1 MLNIVTVPVQGG
13 IFLKERIDCAMPIT
27 TVLFDLDGTLLPM
40 DQDLFAKTYLKGL
53 AARVAPAG
61 YEPKALIDA
70 VWKGTEAMIRND
82 GTCVNEERFWKVF
95 TDIMGEKA
103 REDMPLFDAYY
114 REDFDKVRSVC
125 GFTPVAREIID
136 LVKSKGLQPV
146 LATNPFF
153 PAIATHKRVRWAGLQ
168 PEDFAY
174 ITTYEN
180 SSYCKPN
187 PMYYRELLEKLNIA
201 PENCVMIGNDAHE
214 DTAAAQLGIRVFLL
228 TDYLL
233 NKKNLDYSSYPSG
246 GFDALRE
253 FIENL

>member
-1 MLNIVTVPVQGG
+1 
-13 IFLKERIDCAMPIT
+13 MPIT

-40 DQDLFAKTYLKGL
+40 DQDLFAMTYLKGL

-61 YEPKALIDA
+61 YDPKTLTGAI
-70 VWKGTEAMIRND
+70 WKGTEAMIRND
-82 GTCVNEERFWKVF
+82 GTCRNEARFWETF
-95 TDIMGEKA
+95 TAIMGKKA
-103 REDMPLFDAYY
+103 LEDMPLFDAYY
-114 REDFDKVRSVC
+114 REDFDKVQSVC
-125 GFTPVAREIID
+125 GFHPAAREIID
-136 LVKSKGLQPV
+136 LVKARGLRPV

-187 PMYYRELLEKLNIA
+187 PDYYRELLDKLGLE
-201 PENCVMIGNDAHE
+201 PSECVMVGNDAYE
-214 DTAAAQLGIRVFLL
+214 DTAAAKLGIQVFLL
-228 TDYLL
+228 TDCLL
-233 NKKNLDYSSYPSG
+233 NKKDLDYSAYPQG
-246 GFDALRE
+246 GFPELRA